1 MDFKA
6 KYTKD
11 NYTINLKKDYEK
23 NSILINCEN
32 KNNKKNYIAEYTSDR
47 IVQLFEKSLD
57 EAFNFL
63 CEWFNGNNYFIEER
77 NDEIIIKIND
87 TNKEALKNIILKSY
101 NYIVSSSLSNLSS
114 IPNNTESRNI
124 VDVSISNWSIPI
136 FIPTNE
142 KLNSSYINYYN
153 TLSNL
158 YQSNHNG
165 NILTGLLKLCLLKKI
180 SPDLMEDNDVK
191 ILIKPEF
198 INILSEIDKNIH
210 LTYDSNQNLE
220 TMIKEKKA
228 FNILSYSNYL
238 DNSILNIN
246 IIKLL
251 FNLKTEKKA
260 ENEKYWSYL
269 SLFQEYTKHFEKTFI
284 KDLKNCYFDYS
295 LVSINCVLSDNLEE
309 NQKRNYKKKKIL
321 YHYSEIN
328 PISKIFQ
335 GDLEISNNPQD
346 ENNFYDNFEYFAF
359 NFIKKKKKGKKEKK
373 KKNYSNKF
381 NFFFHCFRSIFP
393 KRINTKYRWIF

>member
-1 MDFKA
+1 MDFEA
-6 KYTKD
+6 NYTKD
-11 NYTINLKKDYEK
+11 NYTLYLKKDYKK

-47 IVQLFEKSLD
+47 IIQLFEKSLD
-57 EAFNFL
+57 EAFHFL

-87 TNKEALKNIILKSY
+87 TNKEALKNIILKSK

-180 SPDLMEDNDVK
+180 TPDLMEDNDVK
-191 ILIKPEF
+191 ILIRPEF

-309 NQKRNYKKKKIL
+309 NQKRNYKKKKYYI
-321 YHYSEIN
+321 I
-328 PISKIFQ
+328 IQ
-335 GDLEISNNPQD
+335 
-346 ENNFYDNFEYFAF
+346 
-359 NFIKKKKKGKKEKK
+359 
-373 KKNYSNKF
+373 
-381 NFFFHCFRSIFP
+381 R
-393 KRINTKYRWIF
+393 

>member
-142 KLNSSYINYYN
+142 KLNSSYINY
-153 TLSNL
+153 
-158 YQSNHNG
+158 
-165 NILTGLLKLCLLKKI
+165 
-180 SPDLMEDNDVK
+180 
-191 ILIKPEF
+191 
-198 INILSEIDKNIH
+198 
-210 LTYDSNQNLE
+210 
-220 TMIKEKKA
+220 
-228 FNILSYSNYL
+228 
-238 DNSILNIN
+238 
-246 IIKLL
+246 
-251 FNLKTEKKA
+251 
-260 ENEKYWSYL
+260 
-269 SLFQEYTKHFEKTFI
+269 
-284 KDLKNCYFDYS
+284 
-295 LVSINCVLSDNLEE
+295 
-309 NQKRNYKKKKIL
+309 
-321 YHYSEIN
+321 
-328 PISKIFQ
+328 
-335 GDLEISNNPQD
+335 
-346 ENNFYDNFEYFAF
+346 
-359 NFIKKKKKGKKEKK
+359 
-373 KKNYSNKF
+373 
-381 NFFFHCFRSIFP
+381 
-393 KRINTKYRWIF
+393 